1 MKKILA
7 LVLACILVFALAACA
22 SGKTETAA
30 SATSAS
36 AAASSSAASA
46 SAAST
51 PAASASAS
59 SSAAASAA
67 GSSADQ
73 PYIIMVNALNG
84 HPVYEQ
90 QAEAA
95 RKAAEDY
102 GVKLEIIG
110 PSMGT
115 QTVINDYVAAMENA
129 ITLAPDAII
138 CEPFDPALFAGVT
151 SAHAAGI
158 PVFCTSNGTDNTD
171 EYISCSGTDNTQYG
185 ITAAD
190 MIAEAS
196 GGEAHLL
203 VVLGNLTTVN
213 QVEQLEGI
221 KKEIADK
228 YPNMEVVDAV
238 ADDNDL
244 SKAVSLFQDNFNAYP
259 EIDTVVMLESTGGPG
274 AAQVA
279 KEMGKQVRIL
289 DIDAVAETIDNIEAG
304 EEWATLAQNFYKR
317 GYESVRMA
325 YEYLTQDGKVQYS
338 QFMDSGTVLITKDNA
353 ATYEDDLWAAVK
365 VKGTSW

>member
-7 LVLACILVFALAACA
+7 ILLALVMVLSLVACA
-22 SGKTETAA
+22 K
-30 SATSAS
+30 
-36 AAASSSAASA
+36 
-46 SAAST
+46 T
-51 PAASASAS
+51 PAAEPATEQPA
-59 SSAAASAA
+59 
-67 GSSADQ
+67 ADQ
-73 PYIIMVNALNG
+73 STDAAPADEAPTDEATAEDAPYIIMVNAING

-115 QTVINDYVAAMENA
+115 QTLINDYVAAMENA
-129 ITLAPDAII
+129 ITLQPDAII
-138 CEPFDPALFAGVT
+138 CEPFDPALFAGV
-151 SAHAAGI
+151 SAAHAAGI
-158 PVFCTSNGTDNTD
+158 PVFCTSNGTDKDD
-171 EYISCSGTDNTQYG
+171 EYISCTGTDNTQYG
-185 ITAAD
+185 VTAAD
-190 MIAEAS
+190 MIAEATD
-196 GGEAHLL
+196 GKANLL

-221 KKEIADK
+221 KSRIAEK
-228 YPNMEVVDAV
+228 YPNMKVVDAV
-238 ADDNDL
+238 ADENDL

-279 KEMGKQVRIL
+279 REMNKEVRIL
-289 DIDAVAETIDNIEAG
+289 DIDAVAETIDNIKNG
-304 EEWATLAQNFYKR
+304 EEWATLAQNFFKR

-325 YEYLTQDGKVQYS
+325 YEYLTQDGNVDYGH
-338 QFMDSGTVLITKDNA
+338 FVDSATVLITADNA
-353 ATYEDDLWAAVK
+353 ATYEEDLWAAVK
-365 VKGTSW
+365 VKGMDWN

>member
-1 MKKILA
+1 MKKFLAIMLA
-7 LVLACILVFALAACA
+7 LVMILGLAACA
-22 SGKTETAA
+22 QKDEGKKDE
-30 SATSAS
+30 
-36 AAASSSAASA
+36 
-46 SAAST
+46 
-51 PAASASAS
+51 
-59 SSAAASAA
+59 
-67 GSSADQ
+67 GKVEGDQ

-115 QTVINDYVAAMENA
+115 ATLSQDYIAAMENA
-129 ITLAPDAII
+129 ITLKPDAII
-138 CEPFDPALFAGVT
+138 CEPFDPAFFQCVKDAT
-151 SAHAAGI
+151 AAGI
-158 PVFCTSNGTDNTD
+158 PTFCTSNGTDD
-171 EYISCSGTDNTQYG
+171 EADYISTIGTDNTQYG

-190 MIAEAS
+190 MIAEAT
-196 GGEAHLL
+196 GGKANLL

-213 QVEQLEGI
+213 QVEQLNGI
-221 KKEIADK
+221 KDRIAEK
-228 YPNMEVVDAV
+228 YPDMKVVDAV

-244 SKAVSLFQDNFNAYP
+244 AKAVTLFQDNFNTYP

-279 KEMGKQVRIL
+279 AEMNKEIRVL
-289 DIDAVAETIDNIEAG
+289 DIDAVEETIKNIQNG
-304 EEWATLAQNFYKR
+304 TEWATLAQNFFKR

-325 YEYLTQDGKVQYS
+325 YEYLTQDGKVEYGK
-338 QFMDSGTVLITKDNA
+338 FVDSSTVLITAENA
-353 ATYEDDLWAAVK
+353 ATYEEDLWAAVK
-365 VKGTSW
+365 VKGTSWN

>member
-7 LVLACILVFALAACA
+7 LVLALTLVFSMAACTSSKEENTQPPA
-22 SGKTETAA
+22 QNETADQPA
-30 SATSAS
+30 GDGAETGDS
-36 AAASSSAASA
+36 AAA
-46 SAAST
+46 
-51 PAASASAS
+51 
-59 SSAAASAA
+59 
-67 GSSADQ
+67 GEQ

-115 QTVINDYVAAMENA
+115 QTIINDYVAAMENA

-138 CEPFDPALFAGVT
+138 CEPFDPALFSGV
-151 SAHAAGI
+151 SKAAAAGI
-158 PVFCTSNGTDNTD
+158 PVFCTSNATDNEE
-171 EYISCSGTDNTQYG
+171 EYVSCIGTDNTQYG

-190 MIAEAS
+190 MIAEAT
-196 GGEAHLL
+196 GGKAHILA
-203 VVLGNLTTVN
+203 VLGNLTTVN
-213 QVEQLEGI
+213 QVEQLEGM
-221 KKEIADK
+221 KKQIADK
-228 YPNMEVVDAV
+228 YPDMEVVDAV
-238 ADDNDL
+238 ADENDL
-244 SKAVSLFQDNFNAYP
+244 SKAVALFQDNFNAYP

-279 KEMGKQVRIL
+279 KEMGRDIRIL
-289 DIDAVAETIDNIEAG
+289 DIDAVAETIDNIKG
-304 EEWATLAQNFYKR
+304 GQEWATLAQNFYKR

-325 YEYLTQDGKVQYS
+325 YEYLTQDGKVEYGK
-338 QFMDSGTVLITKDNA
+338 FIDSSTVLITKDNA
-353 ATYEDDLWAAVK
+353 ATYEEDLWAAVK
-365 VKGTSW
+365 MKGTAW